1 MDCLEVGHRCLR
13 ADPGAGLG
21 WLKST
26 ESSRPVGRAGGALG
40 ARELGPLWPG
50 QSGPRFLKQR
60 REERTGRGRQERRRE
75 KKREERKKNEKR
87 AAKCGLTAEERRARI

>member
-1 MDCLEVGHRCLR
+1 MGHRCLR

-26 ESSRPVGRAGGALG
+26 ESSRPVGRAGCALHESSG
-40 ARELGPLWPG
+40 RYGQGKVAR
-50 QSGPRFLKQR
+50 GPRS
-60 REERTGRGRQERRRE
+60 RGERRGQAVRQTGEEE